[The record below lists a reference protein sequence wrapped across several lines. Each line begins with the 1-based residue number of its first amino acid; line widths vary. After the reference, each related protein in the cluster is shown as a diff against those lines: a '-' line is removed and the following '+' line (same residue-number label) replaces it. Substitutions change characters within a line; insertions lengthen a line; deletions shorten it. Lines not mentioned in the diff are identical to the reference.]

1 MRSVRAL
8 TGNAAAAYGV
18 KLCRPEV
25 IPNYPITPQ
34 TIIIEQIADF
44 INDGELDADF
54 IPADSEHS
62 AMSMAI
68 GAAATGVRT
77 FTATASH
84 GLALMHEMLY
94 VPPQVRL
101 PILLVNVNRS
111 LGAGSGIWVEY
122 NDSMAERDSGWMQAY
137 AEDSQEVLDM
147 VIQAYRIAED
157 PRVVL
162 PFMLC
167 LDGFILSHTVE
178 RVEVPDQDEVDS
190 FLPKFKPLNRLDPK
204 NPMSINIAVSPAHS
218 MEMRYQLDRQM
229 DAARE
234 VIAEVDDLF
243 AKSFGRRYG
252 GLIDTYRMEDAET
265 ALITLGTAT
274 STARVAVDE
283 LRAEGKKVGLIK
295 LRFMR
300 PFPHQELKDAV
311 KNIKALGV
319 FDRSISVNGFG
330 PVFTEVRNSLYGSDI
345 PITDH
350 IAGIGG
356 RDLKVITFKEMFTVL
371 EDSASGKK
379 VRDCTWHGL
388 RGEM

>member
-1 MRSVRAL
+1 VRSIRAL
-8 TGNAAAAYGV
+8 TGNHAAAYGV
-18 KLCRPEV
+18 KLCRVEV

-101 PILLVNVNRS
+101 PIMLVNVNRS

-122 NDSMAERDSGWMQAY
+122 NDSMAERDSGWMQVY
-137 AEDSQEVLDM
+137 VEDNQEVLDM
-147 VIQAYRIAED
+147 VIQGYRIAED
-157 PRVVL
+157 KGAVL

-167 LDGFILSHTVE
+167 LDGFVLSHTVE
-178 RVEVPDQDEVDS
+178 RVELPEQEEVDA
-190 FLPKFKPLNRLDPK
+190 FLPKFKPLNFLDPK
-204 NPMSINIAVSPAHS
+204 NPMCMNIAVTPAHS

-229 DAARE
+229 ESCRQ
-234 VIAEVDDLF
+234 VIKEVDKEF
-243 AKSFGRRYG
+243 AKAFGRSYG
-252 GLIDTYRMEDAET
+252 GLIDTYRMEDAEM

-283 LRAEGKKVGLIK
+283 LRAEGKKAGLIK

-300 PFPHQELKDAV
+300 PFPHEEIREATKGL
-311 KNIKALGV
+311 KALGV
-319 FDRSISVNGFG
+319 FDRSISANRFG
-330 PVFTEVRNSLYGSDI
+330 PVFTEVRNSLYGSGL
-345 PITDH
+345 PITNH

-356 RDLKVITFKEMFTVL
+356 RDLTVSAFKEMFEVL
-371 EDSASGKK
+371 DDRASGQMTK
-379 VRDCTWHGL
+379 DCYWHGL

>member
-1 MRSVRAL
+1 MRVRVISADHAVAY
-8 TGNAAAAYGV
+8 AA
-18 KLCRPEV
+18 KLARTEV
-25 IPNYPITPQ
+25 VPSFPITPQ
-34 TIIIEQIADF
+34 TLIVEQLAEF

-62 AMSMAI
+62 AMSIAI
-68 GAAATGVRT
+68 GAEATGVRT

-147 VIQAYRIAED
+147 VIQAYRVAED

-178 RVEVPDQDEVDS
+178 RVEVPEQEEVDS
-190 FLPKFKPLNRLDPK
+190 FLPKFEPLNRLDPQ

-229 DAARE
+229 ESARS
-234 VIAEVDDLF
+234 VISEVDEQF
-243 AKSFGRRYG
+243 AKAFGRRYG
-252 GLIDTYRMEDAET
+252 GLIDTYRMEGAET

-283 LRAEGKKVGLIK
+283 LRAQGRKVGLIK

-300 PFPHQELKDAV
+300 PFPHEDIREAV
-311 KNIKALGV
+311 KGLKALGV

-330 PVFTEVRNSLYGSDI
+330 PVFTEVRSSLYGSSM

-356 RDLKVITFKEMFTVL
+356 RDLKVSTFKEMFALL
-371 EDSASGKK
+371 EESASGKR

>member
-1 MRSVRAL
+1 MRPVKAL

-18 KLCRPEV
+18 KLSRVEV

-77 FTATASH
+77 FCATASH

-101 PILLVNVNRS
+101 PIVLVNVNRS

-178 RVEVPDQDEVDS
+178 RVELPEQDEVDR

-204 NPMSINIAVSPAHS
+204 DPMCMNIAVSPAHS

-229 DAARE
+229 DSARK
-234 VIAEVDDLF
+234 VIIEINAEF
-243 AKSFGRRYG
+243 AKAFGRSNG
-252 GLIDTYRMEDAET
+252 GLIDTYLMEDAET

-300 PFPHQELKDAV
+300 PFPHEELKKAT
-311 KNIKALGV
+311 KHLKALGV
-319 FDRSISVNGFG
+319 FDRSISANRFG
-330 PVFTEVRNSLYGSDI
+330 PVFTEVRNSLYGSGI

-356 RDLKVITFKEMFTVL
+356 RDLKVATFKEMFEVL
-371 EDSASGKK
+371 DGSASGKK
-379 VRDCTWHGL
+379 VRECTWHGL

>member
-8 TGNAAAAYGV
+8 TGNASAAYGV
-18 KLCRPEV
+18 KLSRVEV

-94 VPPQVRL
+94 IPPQVRL

-178 RVEVPDQDEVDS
+178 RVEVPDQEEVDR
-190 FLPKFKPLNRLDPK
+190 FLPKFQPLNRLDPK
-204 NPMSINIAVSPAHS
+204 DPMC
-218 MEMRYQLDRQM
+218 M
-229 DAARE
+229 
-234 VIAEVDDLF
+234 
-243 AKSFGRRYG
+243 
-252 GLIDTYRMEDAET
+252 
-265 ALITLGTAT
+265 
-274 STARVAVDE
+274 
-283 LRAEGKKVGLIK
+283 
-295 LRFMR
+295 
-300 PFPHQELKDAV
+300 
-311 KNIKALGV
+311 
-319 FDRSISVNGFG
+319 
-330 PVFTEVRNSLYGSDI
+330 
-345 PITDH
+345 
-350 IAGIGG
+350 
-356 RDLKVITFKEMFTVL
+356 
-371 EDSASGKK
+371 
-379 VRDCTWHGL
+379 
-388 RGEM
+388 

>member
-1 MRSVRAL
+1 MRSVKAL

-18 KLCRPEV
+18 MLCRPDV

-68 GAAATGVRT
+68 GASATGVRT

-101 PILLVNVNRS
+101 PIVMVNVNRS

-147 VIQAYRIAED
+147 VVQAYRIAED

-162 PFMLC
+162 PFMIC

-178 RVEVPDQDEVDS
+178 RVEVPEQDEVDR
-190 FLPKFKPLNRLDPK
+190 FLPRFKPLNRLDPK
-204 NPMSINIAVSPAHS
+204 DPMCMNIAVSPAHS

-229 DAARE
+229 DSARG
-234 VIAEVDDLF
+234 VIGEIDAEF
-243 AKSFGRRYG
+243 AKVFGRKYG

-283 LRAEGKKVGLIK
+283 LRAEGNKVGLIK

-300 PFPHQELKDAV
+300 PFPHEEIREAV
-311 KNIKALGV
+311 KGIKALGV
-319 FDRSISVNGFG
+319 FDRSISVNRFG
-330 PVFTEVRNSLYGSDI
+330 PVFTEVRNSLYGSGI
-345 PITDH
+345 PVTNH

-356 RDLKVITFKEMFTVL
+356 RDLKVATFKEMFKVL
-371 EDSASGKK
+371 EDSAAGKR
-379 VRDCTWHGL
+379 VRECTWHGL

>member
-1 MRSVRAL
+1 MRSVKAL

-18 KLCRPEV
+18 MLCRPDV

-68 GAAATGVRT
+68 GASATGVRT

-101 PILLVNVNRS
+101 PIVMVNVNRS

-147 VIQAYRIAED
+147 VVQAYRIAED

-162 PFMLC
+162 PFMIC

-178 RVEVPDQDEVDS
+178 RVEVPEQDEVDR
-190 FLPKFKPLNRLDPK
+190 FLPRFKPLNRLDPK
-204 NPMSINIAVSPAHS
+204 DPICMNIAVSPAHS

-229 DAARE
+229 DSARG
-234 VIAEVDDLF
+234 VIGEIDAEF
-243 AKSFGRRYG
+243 AKVFGRKYG

-283 LRAEGKKVGLIK
+283 LRAEGNKVGLIK

-300 PFPHQELKDAV
+300 PFPHEEIREAV
-311 KNIKALGV
+311 KGIKALGV
-319 FDRSISVNGFG
+319 FDRSISVNRFG
-330 PVFTEVRNSLYGSDI
+330 PVFTEVRNSLYGSGI
-345 PITDH
+345 PVTNH

-356 RDLKVITFKEMFTVL
+356 RDLKVATFKEMFKVL
-371 EDSASGKK
+371 EDSAAGKR
-379 VRDCTWHGL
+379 VRECTWHGL

>member
-1 MRSVRAL
+1 VKAL

-18 KLCRPEV
+18 MLCRPEV

-68 GAAATGVRT
+68 GASATGVRT
-77 FTATASH
+77 FTATASQ

-162 PFMLC
+162 
-167 LDGFILSHTVE
+167 
-178 RVEVPDQDEVDS
+178 R
-190 FLPKFKPLNRLDPK
+190 
-204 NPMSINIAVSPAHS
+204 
-218 MEMRYQLDRQM
+218 
-229 DAARE
+229 
-234 VIAEVDDLF
+234 
-243 AKSFGRRYG
+243 
-252 GLIDTYRMEDAET
+252 
-265 ALITLGTAT
+265 
-274 STARVAVDE
+274 
-283 LRAEGKKVGLIK
+283 
-295 LRFMR
+295 
-300 PFPHQELKDAV
+300 
-311 KNIKALGV
+311 
-319 FDRSISVNGFG
+319 
-330 PVFTEVRNSLYGSDI
+330 
-345 PITDH
+345 
-350 IAGIGG
+350 
-356 RDLKVITFKEMFTVL
+356 
-371 EDSASGKK
+371 
-379 VRDCTWHGL
+379 
-388 RGEM
+388 